1 MKLTHKL
8 TGAVLLAT
16 LGVAVAVPGI
26 TKAEDASHSK
36 KGDMDIQFTRN
47 TDDDTNTTR
56 PVFTD
61 SDGESD
67 TSVISGTI
75 TRPLESVIFGVQ
87 DVTPLSFGGHAVVN
101 DGSDRTFFAKN
112 YVEEDGVATNHV
124 MIKDTRSTLDH
135 TYKVEAKITKPM
147 TATIAGE
154 GDYELSG
161 ATLTYTN
168 IGIKSNQA
176 TNLALSADSIA
187 SPSIDVTE
195 EGVTFIDNQEATK
208 GIGQSM
214 IYFGTLT
221 DADTEKK
228 SDKSV
233 KLTVGS
239 DKEIVEGNYKGEIT
253 WTMSNTL

>member
-26 TKAEDASHSK
+26 TKAEDASPFK

-47 TDDDTNTTR
+47 TDEDTNTTR

-61 SDGESD
+61 TDGSEDSGI
-67 TSVISGTI
+67 ISGTI

-101 DGSDRTFFAKN
+101 DGSARTFFAKN
-112 YVEEDGVATNHV
+112 YVEEKGAAANHV
-124 MIKDTRSTLDH
+124 IIKDTRSTLDH
-135 TYKVEAKITKPM
+135 KYKLEAKITKPM
-147 TATIAGE
+147 TTTIEGE
-154 GDYELSG
+154 GDHALSG

-168 IGIKSNQA
+168 IGIKSTQA
-176 TNLALSADSIA
+176 ADLALSADTIA
-187 SPSIDVTE
+187 APSIDVTE
-195 EGVTFIDNQEATK
+195 EGVIFINNESEGK
-208 GIGQSM
+208 GIGQSL
-214 IYFGTLT
+214 IHFGVLS
-221 DADTEKK
+221 DVETEQT

-233 KLTVGS
+233 KLTVPS
-239 DKEIVEGNYKGEIT
+239 DKEIIEGKYKGEVT